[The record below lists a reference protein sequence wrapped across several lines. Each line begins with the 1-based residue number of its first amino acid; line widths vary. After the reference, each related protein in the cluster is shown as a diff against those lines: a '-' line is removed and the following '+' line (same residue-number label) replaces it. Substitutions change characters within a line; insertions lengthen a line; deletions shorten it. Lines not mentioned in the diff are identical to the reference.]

1 VRLLIDE
8 QLSPKLVQWA
18 AELGVYAL
26 SVPHAGLAGKPD
38 AFLWRY
44 AFEHDLTVVTTN
56 ARDFIELLD
65 AEVHPGL
72 IVIREAGLTRT
83 EQWDR
88 LEPIVRHVLTTGDP
102 NFMINRM
109 IESWGIGHFDVRE
122 IPPR

>member
-1 VRLLIDE
+1 MSSCRRSLCNGPLN
-8 QLSPKLVQWA
+8 LV
-18 AELGVYAL
+18 
-26 SVPHAGLAGKPD
+26 
-38 AFLWRY
+38 
-44 AFEHDLTVVTTN
+44 LTVVTTN

-65 AEVHPGL
+65 TEVHPGL

-109 IESWGIGHFDVRE
+109 IESRGIGHFDVRD